1 METYCDIL
9 KAIGFGTE
17 RPTHIM
23 YKANLSWTVMQ
34 GCIRTLENNEIITS
48 LESEGKRLYR
58 LTDKGFAL
66 LKQYTS
72 IRESLRLTSDEE

>member
-34 GCIRTLENNEIITS
+34 GCIKTLENNEIVTS
-48 LESEGKRLYR
+48 YESEGKRLYR

-66 LKQYTS
+66 LKQYAS
-72 IRESLRLTSDEE
+72 IRESLQLASDDA